1 MCPLGQPAHTALKIT
16 ARFSLDE
23 PHRQLFYL
31 PCLNTG
37 SMRCGIFVAADFVIK
52 NGSQLE
58 AIAALVPEVKHQV
71 SLFQISCCSSCFGQV
86 PPFITIT
93 SQNGQNV
100 VLCYGV
106 GNVKYAAL
114 CRGTCK
120 KTSQCQP
127 CWTFTLLSSICTSLE
142 ISIDRYPA
150 CSCHDRRIIHN
161 TCFGNNSASMRQH
174 F

>member
-1 MCPLGQPAHTALKIT
+1 MGRRSFITSCDGSLLGKWVINVPTWTASSHCSQNHSK
-16 ARFSLDE
+16 FSLDE
-23 PHRQLFYL
+23 AHRQLFYL

-58 AIAALVPEVKHQV
+58 AIAALAPEVKHQV

-106 GNVKYAAL
+106 GNVKYAVL

-120 KTSQCQP
+120 KNFSVPALLVLHPPEQYLHQFWNQYWQIP
-127 CWTFTLLSSICTSLE
+127 CL
-142 ISIDRYPA
+142 
-150 CSCHDRRIIHN
+150 
-161 TCFGNNSASMRQH
+161 
-174 F
+174 